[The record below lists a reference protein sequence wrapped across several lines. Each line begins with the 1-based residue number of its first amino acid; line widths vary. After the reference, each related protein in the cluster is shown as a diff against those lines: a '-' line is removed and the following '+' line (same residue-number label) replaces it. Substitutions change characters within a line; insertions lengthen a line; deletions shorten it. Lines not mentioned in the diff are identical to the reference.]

1 MEERIDAKANLVK
14 FCQLIKIS
22 LGGEVMYLKKNVSL
36 FSLPRL
42 FRFFIGVC
50 AAVSL
55 SLPCLAT
62 AQPSS
67 PWTTPTMIEGR
78 NQMFFPGLNFLTF
91 QHMDQM
97 FASRVVKA
105 SIQPWV
111 LPKEQTNFEVS
122 YTYDGKT
129 YGLDQFL
136 EKTSTNALLVINNQ
150 RIVAEIYRNGS
161 NEESRF
167 ISFSMA
173 KSITSTLI
181 GIALSE
187 KKIESIDD
195 PVTKYL
201 PEMVGSG
208 YQGVTIKQLLMMRSG
223 IDWLEIYRFKDPTQ
237 LTEVHD
243 NSLVAYKYRWCDYA
257 ANQSKGKNPPGTVF
271 NYSTL
276 DTSVLGCLLE
286 RVVGMKGADYTTE
299 KLWKPAGMER
309 DGYWI
314 LDGPPEVGR
323 EFYGAGFNATLRD
336 YGRFG
341 LMFLNNGIAGGKQV
355 IPSEWVKQATGG
367 LHEPTGPDKPTGYQ
381 YLWWTIPNSRAFMAV
396 GLHHQF
402 IYIDPD
408 TRTVIV
414 KLSATPKPVGD
425 QPEHLAFFRAV
436 VARFAKTQ

>member
-1 MEERIDAKANLVK
+1 MM
-14 FCQLIKIS
+14 IKQKIPTF
-22 LGGEVMYLKKNVSL
+22 LK
-36 FSLPRL
+36 PRL
-42 FRFFIGVC
+42 FWLFAIVG
-50 AAVSL
+50 AAISL
-55 SLPCLAT
+55 LSPYVVT

-78 NQMFFPGLNFLTF
+78 KHMFDPGLTFLTF
-91 QHMDQM
+91 QHMDQL
-97 FASRVVKA
+97 FATRVVGA
-105 SIQPWV
+105 SAKPWV
-111 LPKEQTNFEVS
+111 LPKEGKSFDVS

-129 YGLDQFL
+129 YALDQFM
-136 EKTSTNALLVINNQ
+136 ENTSTNALLVINNQ

-161 NEESRF
+161 NEETRF
-167 ISFSMA
+167 ISWSMA
-173 KSITSTLI
+173 KSITSTLV

-187 KKIESIDD
+187 GKIGSIDD

-201 PEMVGSG
+201 PEMEGSG
-208 YQGVTIKQLLMMRSG
+208 YQGVTIKQLLTMRSG
-223 IDWLEIYRFKDPTQ
+223 VAWLEIYRFKDPTQ

-243 NSLVAYKYRWCDYA
+243 NSLVGYKYRWCDYA
-257 ANQSKGKNPPGTVF
+257 AKQSKPNTVPGTVF

-276 DTSVLGCLLE
+276 DASVLGCILE
-286 RVVGMKGADYTTE
+286 RAVGTKGADYMTE
-299 KLWKPAGMER
+299 KLWKPSGMER

-314 LDGPPEVGR
+314 MDGPPEVGR
-323 EFYGAGFNATLRD
+323 EFFGAGFNATLRD

-341 LMFLNNGIAGGKQV
+341 LMFLNGGIADGKQV
-355 IPSEWVKQATGG
+355 VPNDWVNQATGG
-367 LHEPTGPDKPTGYQ
+367 GHEPIAPGAPTGYQ
-381 YLWWTIPNSRAFMAV
+381 YQWWTIPNSKAFMAV

-436 VARFAKTQ
+436 VAKFAKAQ

>member
-1 MEERIDAKANLVK
+1 MTIKQKAPMFSKPHLFRLFTVV
-14 FCQLIKIS
+14 
-22 LGGEVMYLKKNVSL
+22 GAVVSL
-36 FSLPRL
+36 
-42 FRFFIGVC
+42 
-50 AAVSL
+50 L
-55 SLPCLAT
+55 SPYVAT

-78 NQMFFPGLNFLTF
+78 KHMFEPGLTFLTF
-91 QHMDQM
+91 QHMDQL
-97 FASRVVKA
+97 FATRVVKA
-105 SIQPWV
+105 SGKPWV
-111 LPKEQTNFEVS
+111 LPKEQKSFEVS

-129 YGLDQFL
+129 YALDEFL
-136 EKTSTNALLVINNQ
+136 EKSSTNALLVINNQ

-161 NEESRF
+161 NERSRF
-167 ISFSMA
+167 ISWSMA

-187 KKIESIDD
+187 GKIDNIDD
-195 PVTKYL
+195 LVTKYL
-201 PEMVGSG
+201 PEMEGSG

-223 IDWLEIYRFKDPTQ
+223 VDWLEIYRFKDPTQ

-257 ANQSKGKNPPGTVF
+257 AKQSKPKNTPGTVF

-276 DTSVLGCLLE
+276 DASVLGCILE
-286 RVVGMKGADYTTE
+286 RAVGMKGADYMTE

-314 LDGPPEVGR
+314 MDGPPGVGR
-323 EFYGAGFNATLRD
+323 EFFGAGFNATLRD

-341 LMFLNNGIAGGKQV
+341 LMILNGGVADGRQV
-355 IPSEWVKQATGG
+355 VPSDWVKQATDGV
-367 LHEPTGPDKPTGYQ
+367 HEPIAPEAPMGYQ
-381 YLWWTIPNSRAFMAV
+381 YQWWTIPNSKAFTAI

-402 IYIDPD
+402 IYVDPD

-414 KLSATPKPVGD
+414 KLSATPQPVGNEA
-425 QPEHLAFFRAV
+425 EHLGFFRAV
-436 VARFAKTQ
+436 VAKFTKTQ

>member
-1 MEERIDAKANLVK
+1 MP
-14 FCQLIKIS
+14 IKQK
-22 LGGEVMYLKKNVSL
+22 VPM
-36 FSLPRL
+36 FSKR
-42 FRFFIGVC
+42 RFFRSFTVVG
-50 AAVSL
+50 AVL
-55 SLPCLAT
+55 SLLSPCLTT

-78 NQMFFPGLNFLTF
+78 NHLFDPGLNFLTF
-91 QHMDQM
+91 QHMDQL
-97 FASRVVKA
+97 FATRAVSA
-105 SIQPWV
+105 SGKPWV
-111 LPKEQTNFEVS
+111 LPKDEKKFDMN

-129 YGLDQFL
+129 YVLEEFL

-150 RIVAEIYRNGS
+150 RIVSEIYRNAS
-161 NEESRF
+161 NEKTRF
-167 ISFSMA
+167 ISWSMA

-187 KKIESIDD
+187 GKITSIDD

-201 PEMVGSG
+201 PEMEGSG
-208 YQGVTIKQLLMMRSG
+208 YQGVTIRHLLMMRSG
-223 IDWLEIYRFKDPTQ
+223 VDWVEIYKFKEPTQ

-243 NSLVAYKYRWCDYA
+243 NSLVGYKYRWCDYA
-257 ANQSKGKNPPGTVF
+257 AKQSKPKNAPGTVF

-276 DTSVLGCLLE
+276 DASVLGCVLE
-286 RVVGMKGADYTTE
+286 RAAGMKGADYMTE

-309 DGYWI
+309 DAYWI
-314 LDGPPEVGR
+314 MDGPPEVGR
-323 EFYGAGFNATLRD
+323 EFFGAGFNATLRD

-341 LMFLNNGIAGGKQV
+341 LMILNGGVADGKQV
-355 IPSEWVKQATGG
+355 VPGDWVKQATDGG
-367 LHEPTGPDKPTGYQ
+367 HEPVAPGAPTGYQ
-381 YLWWTIPNSRAFMAV
+381 YQWWTIPNSKAFMAV

-436 VARFAKTQ
+436 VAKFAKAE

>member
-1 MEERIDAKANLVK
+1 MRKGFHIGGDAMHVKKNLTMFSRQHLFK
-14 FCQLIKIS
+14 FFIVVSATIS
-22 LGGEVMYLKKNVSL
+22 LLLPYLV
-36 FSLPRL
+36 
-42 FRFFIGVC
+42 
-50 AAVSL
+50 
-55 SLPCLAT
+55 T

-78 NQMFFPGLNFLTF
+78 NQMFHPGLNFLTF
-91 QHMDQM
+91 QHMDQL
-97 FASRVVKA
+97 FATRVVRA
-105 SIQPWV
+105 SGQPWV
-111 LPKEQTNFEVS
+111 LPKDQTSFDVS

-150 RIVAEIYRNGS
+150 RIVAEIYRNAS
-161 NEESRF
+161 NEEARF

-187 KKIESIDD
+187 GKIESIDD
-195 PVTKYL
+195 SVPKYL
-201 PEMVGSG
+201 PEMEGSG
-208 YQGVTIKQLLMMRSG
+208 YEGVTIRHLLMMRSG
-223 IDWLEIYRFKDPTQ
+223 VDWLEIYRFKDPTQ

-257 ANQSKGKNPPGTVF
+257 AKQSKRKSAPGTVF

-276 DTSVLGCLLE
+276 DASVLGCILE
-286 RVVGMKGADYTTE
+286 RAVGMKGADYMTE

-314 LDGPPEVGR
+314 MDGPPEVGR
-323 EFYGAGFNATLRD
+323 EFFGAGFNATLRD

-341 LMFLNNGIAGGKQV
+341 LMIMNGGVADGKQV
-355 IPSEWVKQATGG
+355 VPRVWVNQATGG
-367 LHEPTGPDKPTGYQ
+367 AHEPIAPGAPTGYQ
-381 YLWWTIPNSRAFMAV
+381 YQWWTIPNSRAFMAV

-408 TRTVIV
+408 TQTVIV
-414 KLSATPKPVGD
+414 KLSATPNPVGS

-436 VARFAKTQ
+436 VAKFTKTQ

>member
-1 MEERIDAKANLVK
+1 MP
-14 FCQLIKIS
+14 IKQ
-22 LGGEVMYLKKNVSL
+22 EVPM
-36 FSLPRL
+36 FSKRRL
-42 FRFFIGVC
+42 FRSFTVVG
-50 AAVSL
+50 AVL
-55 SLPCLAT
+55 SLLSPCLTT

-78 NQMFFPGLNFLTF
+78 NHLFDPGLTFLTF
-91 QHMDQM
+91 QHMDQL
-97 FASRVVKA
+97 FATRAVRA
-105 SIQPWV
+105 SGKPWV
-111 LPKEQTNFEVS
+111 LPKDEKKFDVN

-129 YGLDQFL
+129 YVLEEFL

-150 RIVAEIYRNGS
+150 RIVVEIYRNAS
-161 NEESRF
+161 NEKTRF
-167 ISFSMA
+167 ISWSMA

-187 KKIESIDD
+187 GKVTSIDD

-201 PEMVGSG
+201 PEMEGSG
-208 YQGVTIKQLLMMRSG
+208 YQGVTIRHLLMMRSG
-223 IDWLEIYRFKDPTQ
+223 VDWVEIYKFKEPTQ
-237 LTEVHD
+237 LTEVYN
-243 NSLVAYKYRWCDYA
+243 NSLVGYKYRWCDYA
-257 ANQSKGKNPPGTVF
+257 AKQSKPKNAPGTVF

-276 DTSVLGCLLE
+276 DASVLGCVLE
-286 RVVGMKGADYTTE
+286 RAAGMKGADYMTE

-309 DGYWI
+309 DAYWI
-314 LDGPPEVGR
+314 MDGPPEVGR
-323 EFYGAGFNATLRD
+323 EFFGAGFNATLRD

-341 LMFLNNGIAGGKQV
+341 LMILNGGVADGKQV
-355 IPSEWVKQATGG
+355 VPGDWVKQATDGG
-367 LHEPTGPDKPTGYQ
+367 HEPVAPGAPTGYQ
-381 YLWWTIPNSRAFMAV
+381 YQWWTIPNSKAFMAV

-436 VARFAKTQ
+436 VAKFEKAE

>member
-1 MEERIDAKANLVK
+1 MLDQGGKAMNRSKNLFPFSKRRLYVFLAV
-14 FCQLIKIS
+14 FCATIS
-22 LGGEVMYLKKNVSL
+22 LSFPGLVTVQAG
-36 FSLPRL
+36 
-42 FRFFIGVC
+42 
-50 AAVSL
+50 
-55 SLPCLAT
+55 
-62 AQPSS
+62 S

-78 NQMFFPGLNFLTF
+78 NQMFYPGLNFLTF
-91 QHMDQM
+91 QHMDQL
-97 FASRVVKA
+97 FASRAVKA
-105 SIQPWV
+105 SDQPWV

-122 YTYDGKT
+122 YTFNGQT
-129 YGLDQFL
+129 YGLDHFL
-136 EKTSTNALLVINNQ
+136 EKTATNALLVINKQ
-150 RIVAEIYRNGS
+150 GIIAEIYRNGS
-161 NEESRF
+161 NETSRF

-181 GIALSE
+181 GIAFAE
-187 KKIESIDD
+187 KKIGSLDD

-201 PEMVGSG
+201 PEMSGSG
-208 YQGVTIKQLLMMRSG
+208 YEGVTIKQLLMMRSG
-223 IDWLEIYRFKDPTQ
+223 VDWLEIYRFKDPTQ

-257 ANQSKGKNPPGTVF
+257 ATKSKRKNPPGTVF

-286 RVVGMKGADYTTE
+286 RVVGMKGADYMSE

-323 EFYGAGFNATLRD
+323 EFFGAGFNATLRD

-341 LMFLNNGIAGGKQV
+341 LMILNNGIAAGKQV
-355 IPSEWVKQATGG
+355 IPSEWIKQATGG
-367 LHEPTGPDKPTGYQ
+367 PHEPTKPGETTGYQ
-381 YLWWTIPNSRAFMAV
+381 YMWWTIPNSKAFMAV

-408 TRTVIV
+408 TQTVIV
-414 KLSATPKPVGD
+414 KLSHTAKPVGER
-425 QPEHLAFFRAV
+425 PENLAFFQAV
-436 VARFAKTQ
+436 VAKFAKSQ